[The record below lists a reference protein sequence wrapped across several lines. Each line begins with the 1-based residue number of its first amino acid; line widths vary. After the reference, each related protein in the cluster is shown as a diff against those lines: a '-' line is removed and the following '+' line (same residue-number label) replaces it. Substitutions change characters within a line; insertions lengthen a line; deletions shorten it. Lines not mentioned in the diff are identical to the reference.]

1 MSFCED
7 KGRERLYK
15 RVMAARVT
23 KGWSKSAIQKIQNAK
38 ILKYKK
44 YRNTLYN
51 SARQYYMYTREE
63 GCETKG
69 GLSLRI
75 VINLHLAVRSVF
87 DRWVICISSFK
98 QSYFQIARQQ
108 IAVQ

>member
-23 KGWSKSAIQKIQNAK
+23 KGWSKYAIQKIQNAK

-51 SARQYYMYTREE
+51 SARQY
-63 GCETKG
+63 CNG
-69 GLSLRI
+69 GRVL
-75 VINLHLAVRSVF
+75 
-87 DRWVICISSFK
+87 DKRWFVSEL
-98 QSYFQIARQQ
+98 
-108 IAVQ
+108 